1 MDVMQLLKGRRTYR
15 RFDQS
20 RPVPEA
26 ALQDMAQAVRL
37 SSSARNLQLLRVIF
51 VTDRELSEAMFDHVH
66 FAADLPRE
74 LGTPKPGEHPVMYA
88 VLIDT
93 QKTRWT
99 DTDAGIL
106 LSNLTLAAWAH
117 GVGSCIMGNIDRKA
131 IADLLNVPDPAMIH
145 SAVALGYP
153 THTSEVVDLDEKGSL
168 NYYLDEEKNYKVPK
182 RPVSELIYKNKYPN
196 Q

>member
-1 MDVMQLLKGRRTYR
+1 MDLMQLFKGRRTYR

-37 SSSARNLQLLRVIF
+37 SSSARNAQLIRVIF
-51 VTDRELSEAMFDHVH
+51 VTVRDLTEAMFDCVH

-88 VLIDT
+88 VLT
-93 QKTRWT
+93 YEKKTRWV

-106 LSNLTLAAWAH
+106 LSNLTLSAWAH

-131 IADLLNVPDPAMIH
+131 IANLLHIPEGVTIH

-153 THTSEVVDLDEKGSL
+153 THTSEIVEPDDDL
-168 NYYLDEEKNYKVPK
+168 NYYLDEQKNYKVPK
-182 RPVSELIYKNKYPN
+182 RPISELVFENRYPE
-196 Q
+196 

>member
-1 MDVMQLLKGRRTYR
+1 MDLMQLLKTRRTYR

-37 SSSARNLQLLRVIF
+37 SSSARNEQLIRVVF
-51 VTDRELSEAMFDHVH
+51 VTAQDLTEAMFDCVH

-74 LGTPKPGEHPVMYA
+74 LGTPKPGEHPAMYA
-88 VLIDT
+88 VLT
-93 QKTRWT
+93 YEKKTRWV

-106 LSNLTLAAWAH
+106 LSNLTLSAWAH

-131 IADLLNVPDPAMIH
+131 IADLLGIPEVVTIH
-145 SAVALGYP
+145 SVVALGYP
-153 THTSEVVDLDEKGSL
+153 THTSEIVDPGGKLK
-168 NYYLDEEKNYKVPK
+168 YYLDEQKNYKVPK
-182 RPVSELIYKNKYPN
+182 RPISELVFENRYPE
-196 Q
+196 